1 MTPDAL
7 VLVVDDDRSVRTG
20 LCRILRTAGH
30 AVEAFGSA
38 QQLLERLRSVDR
50 PCCVVS
56 DIRLPGVDGLALQDA
71 LQAANAPVS
80 LLFMTAFADVPT
92 TLRVMKRGALDLLEK
107 PVSASVLLPAVAAAL
122 DRARKEI
129 ESHDRVEELRR
140 RYRTLTPRERQVFAL
155 VTSGLL
161 NKQVGFELGTSEKTV
176 KVQRAHLIDKMGAR
190 SLADLVRMADRLGIS
205 PCAGAPPAGWAG
217 DPSPAATGARAG

>member
-1 MTPDAL
+1 MTTDAL
-7 VLVVDDDRSVRTG
+7 LLVVDDDRSVRTG
-20 LCRILRTAGH
+20 LSRILRTAGYT
-30 AVEAFGSA
+30 VEMFGTA
-38 QQLLERLRSVDR
+38 QELLQRLPGVDR

-56 DIRLPGVDGLALQDA
+56 DIRMPGMDGLALQDA
-71 LQAANAPVS
+71 LRAADAPVS
-80 LLFMTAFADVPT
+80 LVFMTAFADVPT

-107 PVSASVLLPAVAAAL
+107 PVSASVLLPVVAAAVA
-122 DRARKEI
+122 RARKEA
-129 ESHDRVEELRR
+129 ERHDRVEELRR

-161 NKQVGFELGTSEKTV
+161 NKQVGYELGTSEKTV

-205 PCAGAPPAGWAG
+205 PSAGAPSGWEG
-217 DPSPAATGARAG
+217 EVSPAAGAQAR

>member
-7 VLVVDDDRSVRTG
+7 LLVVDDDRSVRTG
-20 LCRILRTAGH
+20 LSRILRTAGYT
-30 AVEAFGSA
+30 VELFGSA
-38 QQLLERLRSVDR
+38 QELLQRLPGVDR

-56 DIRLPGVDGLALQDA
+56 DIRMPGMDGLALQDA
-71 LQAANAPVS
+71 LRAADAPVS
-80 LLFMTAFADVPT
+80 LVFMTAFADVPT

-107 PVSASVLLPAVAAAL
+107 PVSASVLLPVVASAVA
-122 DRARKEI
+122 RARKEA

-161 NKQVGFELGTSEKTV
+161 NKQVGYELGTSEKTV

-205 PCAGAPPAGWAG
+205 PSAGAPAAAWEG
-217 DPSPAATGARAG
+217 DPRPAAGAQAG

>member
-7 VLVVDDDRSVRTG
+7 LLVVDDDRSVRTG
-20 LCRILRTAGH
+20 LSRILRTAGYT
-30 AVEAFGSA
+30 VEMFGSA
-38 QQLLERLRSVDR
+38 QELLQRLPGVDR

-56 DIRLPGVDGLALQDA
+56 DIRMPGMDGLALQDA
-71 LQAANAPVS
+71 LRAADAPVS
-80 LLFMTAFADVPT
+80 LVFMTAFADVPT

-107 PVSASVLLPAVAAAL
+107 PVSASVLLPVVAAAVA
-122 DRARKEI
+122 RARKEA

-161 NKQVGFELGTSEKTV
+161 NKQVGYELGTSEKTV

-205 PCAGAPPAGWAG
+205 PSAGAPPAAWEG
-217 DPSPAATGARAG
+217 DPRPVAGAQAG

>member
-1 MTPDAL
+1 MTPDPL

-20 LCRILRTAGH
+20 LSRMLRSAGYE
-30 AVEAFGSA
+30 VEAYSAA
-38 QQLLERLRSVDR
+38 QQLLD
-50 PCCVVS
+50 
-56 DIRLPGVDGLALQDA
+56 RLPTLSRPACVLSDVRMPGMDGLALQDA
-71 LQAANAPVS
+71 LRASGAPIA

-107 PVSASVLLPAVAAAL
+107 PVAAAVLLPAVAAAL
-122 DRARKEI
+122 ARARMEA
-129 ESHDRVEELRR
+129 ESHDRLEELRR

-176 KVQRAHLIDKMGAR
+176 KVQRAHLIDKMGAH
-190 SLADLVRMADRLGIS
+190 SLADLVRMADRLGVA
-205 PCAGAPPAGWAG
+205 PAAGVPPAAWEADAG
-217 DPSPAATGARAG
+217 HAATGAP